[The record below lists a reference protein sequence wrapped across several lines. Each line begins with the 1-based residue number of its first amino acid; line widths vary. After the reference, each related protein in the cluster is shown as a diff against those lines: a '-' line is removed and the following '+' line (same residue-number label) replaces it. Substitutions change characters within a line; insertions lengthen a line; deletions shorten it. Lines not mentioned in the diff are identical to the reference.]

1 MIRNLI
7 SGIILFEKI
16 ISGIRFYIWSEVPVD
31 IISFFLISDF
41 LAEYLKAFLRNST
54 QLTLKIIC
62 SRNIAKN
69 VSDFTNFLANIFLFG
84 VRKNI
89 CTAPF
94 LDAQELHSW
103 STLKA
108 NVCIFLYIS
117 LRKFLFQRGSKL
129 FSGKVWDGGRLYN
142 FLKAACCLGLPKW
155 FTIFH
160 FNWYF

>member
-31 IISFFLISDF
+31 ISFFLISDF

-69 VSDFTNFLANIFLFG
+69 VSDFTNFLANIFLFS

-103 STLKA
+103 STLRT
-108 NVCIFLYIS
+108 NVFVFLYIS
-117 LRKFLFQRGSKL
+117 LTKFLFLRRSKVL
-129 FSGKVWDGGRLYN
+129 SGGGWGGGE
-142 FLKAACCLGLPKW
+142 AE
-155 FTIFH
+155 
-160 FNWYF
+160 